1 MSLSDFL
8 TLVNIGIT
16 LIVGFYLT
24 HWFNVRDS
32 RHRALK
38 DFYINEVKSLSDEI
52 GETFRKLKSGGMTGE
67 QFVQWFNSIERRLEI
82 LDKDIRE
89 TFPIFSVSIYNPVF
103 EAHRIISNSEDFNNN
118 YRVEHHIY
126 NAETS
131 NLIVEHE
138 EIIYKAIHN
147 VVSSINECP
156 KHGLIMSAWR
166 WLKKE
171 WFYFIKQ
178 EKSVKGYLW
187 HWMKRVVYYGILF
200 LLPLII
206 VLSLWTWFVELF
218 KPEES
223 ELERRQVE
231 AIEKCSFQTERL
243 IQKVDSIDTDLKNI
257 HKRMGSRSRLINT
270 YVHTNCIPNIEINR
284 DTVSH
289 R

>member
-24 HWFNVRDS
+24 HWFSVRDS

-38 DFYINEVKSLSDEI
+38 DFYINEVKSLSDDI
-52 GETFRKLKSGGMTGE
+52 GETFRKLKSGEITGE
-67 QFVQWFNSIERRLEI
+67 QFVQWFNSIERRLEN
-82 LDKDIRE
+82 LDEDIME
-89 TFPIFSVSIYNPVF
+89 AFPIFLVSIYNPVF
-103 EAHRIISNSEDFNNN
+103 EAHMAISNSEDFNNN

-126 NAETS
+126 DAETS

-156 KHGLIMSAWR
+156 KRGLINSAWR
-166 WLKKE
+166 WFKKE

-178 EKSVKGYLW
+178 KQSVRGYLW
-187 HWMKRVVYYGILF
+187 HWLKRIVYYAIIFIL
-200 LLPLII
+200 PIII
-206 VLSLWTWFVELF
+206 VINLWPFFVDLF
-218 KPEES
+218 KPEEY

-231 AIEKCSFQTERL
+231 AIEKYSIQTERL
-243 IQKVDSIDTDLKNI
+243 IQKIDSVDTDLKAI
-257 HKRMGSRSRLINT
+257 HERMGLRNRVINT
-270 YVHTNCIPNIEINR
+270 YVHTNCIPNTDIER
-284 DTVSH
+284 DTASH

>member
-24 HWFNVRDS
+24 HWFSVRDS

-52 GETFRKLKSGGMTGE
+52 GGTFRKLKSGEITGE
-67 QFVQWFNSIERRLEI
+67 QFVQWFNSIERRLEN

-89 TFPIFSVSIYNPVF
+89 AFPIFSVSIYNPVF
-103 EAHRIISNSEDFNNN
+103 RAHMVISNSEDFNNN
-118 YRVEHHIY
+118 YRVEHHNY
-126 NAETS
+126 DAETS

-156 KHGLIMSAWR
+156 KRGLINSAWR
-166 WLKKE
+166 WLNKE

-178 EKSVKGYLW
+178 EQSVMGYLW
-187 HWMKRVVYYGILF
+187 HWVKRILYYAIIF
-200 LLPLII
+200 LLPII
-206 VLSLWTWFVELF
+206 IMFYLWAWLVKLF

-231 AIEKCSFQTERL
+231 AIENYSIQTERL
-243 IQKVDSIDTDLKNI
+243 VQKIDSIDTDLKII
-257 HKRMGSRSRLINT
+257 HERMGSRNRVINT
-270 YVHTNCIPNIEINR
+270 YVHTNCIPNTDIER
-284 DTVSH
+284 DTVGH